1 MPDDKAAV
9 VDSPS
14 TDSLA
19 SLNSEQ
25 YKDCQL
31 TGKLPEPKKE
41 DSAPSPAPAKAEAK
55 AGEPA
60 EAPAS
65 EPGKA
70 AETIEIRR
78 AKTERRFKELL
89 ADRDSAKAKNAE
101 LELRIAELEKPTT
114 IAEKQPATAAE
125 KTVEGDPKPKYEDF
139 NDIEVFAEKLA
150 EWVKRQTM
158 KET

>member
-14 TDSLA
+14 TDSFQ

-25 YKDCQL
+25 YKDWQL

-41 DSAPSPAPAKAEAK
+41 DAAPSPAPDKAEAK

-70 AETIEIRR
+70 AETIETRR
-78 AKTERRFKELL
+78 AKTERRFRELL

-101 LELRIAELEKPTT
+101 LERRIAELEKP
-114 IAEKQPATAAE
+114 IAIAAKQPAPAAD
-125 KTVEGDPKPKYEDF
+125 KAAEGDPKPKYADF
-139 NDIEVFAEKLA
+139 
-150 EWVKRQTM
+150 
-158 KET
+158 